1 MLTLLY
7 LAALDYSSV
16 MKSSVTLIVF
26 TGFLLAVIIGSIAW
40 FNAKKPAGWEN
51 AEAPDWIPK
60 VGGQESEADETDS
73 Q

>member
-26 TGFLLAVIIGSIAW
+26 AGFLLAVTLGSIAW
-40 FNAKKPAGWEN
+40 FNSKKPAGWEN
-51 AEAPDWIPK
+51 AETPDWIPK
-60 VGGQESEADETDS
+60 VGDQTSETDETDA
-73 Q
+73 